1 MSRRE
6 EEIRRVAAELQARL
20 AELEA
25 VTEALSRSLAAGTL
39 SEGQEREGDPFETG

>member
-6 EEIRRVAAELQARL
+6 EEIRRITAELQARL

-25 VTEALSRSLAAGTL
+25 VTEALAAGLAAGTP
-39 SEGQEREGDPFETG
+39 SEEEGDPFGAGP